1 MPSTDRRQQ
10 LRGTLPALQVRGLN
24 LYYGRSHALQGVD
37 LTLQEGVL
45 SLVGRN
51 GMGKTSLCKAI
62 MGLVPV
68 SSGSI
73 TAFGEELIGRSTT
86 DIARLG
92 VGYVP
97 QGRRLWRSLSVDEH
111 LRLAQR
117 GPRGAWTPERIYDT
131 FPRLAE
137 RKNNAGSQLSG
148 GEQQMLAISRALL
161 LNPRLLIM
169 DEPTE
174 GLAPVIVAQV
184 EDMLVRLSEEGEV
197 AILVI
202 EQNIGVATEISDT
215 VAIMVNGCVNRVIE
229 AARLAADRDLQQRLL
244 GVGRHGHEEIEPPPA
259 SVSDPGGRRT
269 APVPTRNDAPIRVY
283 LSNPVLPTRWSA
295 DVAAARIEGAAH
307 TLTRM
312 PVAAAIAA
320 SDRKVGRSI
329 GGLNEPFVAVAGT
342 LDTKGEELRFIADII
357 KAAGLPVKL
366 VDLSTS
372 GRISGAD
379 VPPLEIALHH
389 PRGSAGIFNAGRGA
403 AVAAMAEAF
412 ETWVK
417 GKSGSDGV
425 RLLGLISAGGSGA
438 TALATPAMRA
448 LPVGVPKLMI
458 STVASGNTR
467 AYVGP
472 SDITMMYS
480 VTDVQGLNAIS
491 RQVLANGAQA
501 MAGMARARLEASKT
515 PPPRRRAG
523 EDRPLV
529 GLTMFGVTTP
539 CVQQVTKLIGDDYEC
554 LVFHATGIGGQS
566 MEKLVDGGMVPA
578 VIDVSTTEIA
588 DLLCG
593 GVFPATEDRF
603 GAIIRTRIPYVGS
616 VGALD
621 MVNFGAPDSVP
632 ERYRGRLLHQHNPQV
647 TLMRT
652 LPDEN
657 AAIGR
662 WIGERLNLM
671 EGLVRFLLP
680 EGGVSALD
688 EAGKPFFDTAARE
701 ALFGA
706 LEASVRQT
714 ASRQLVRVPHHI
726 NSPAFA
732 AALAQHF
739 RALQGARPRAR
750 AAGR

>member
-1 MPSTDRRQQ
+1 MPSTDRRPP
-10 LRGTLPALQVRGLN
+10 LRGTMPALQVRGLN

-37 LTLQEGVL
+37 LTLQDGVL

-73 TAFGEELIGRSTT
+73 SAFGEELIGRSTT

-92 VGYVP
+92 IGYVP

-117 GPRGAWTPERIYDT
+117 GPRGSWTPERIYDT

-184 EDMLVRLSEEGEV
+184 EDMLVRLSEEGDV

-215 VAIMVNGCVNRVIE
+215 VAIMVNGRVNRVIE
-229 AARLAADRDLQQRLL
+229 AVRLAADRDLQQRLL
-244 GVGRHGHEEIEPPPA
+244 GVGRHGHEEIEPSPA
-259 SVSDPGGRRT
+259 AASEPGGRR
-269 APVPTRNDAPIRVY
+269 APAPPARGDAPIRVY
-283 LSNPVLPTRWSA
+283 LSNPVLPTRWSP
-295 DVAAARIEGAAH
+295 DVAAVRIEASARTMTRTPIAA
-307 TLTRM
+307 T
-312 PVAAAIAA
+312 IAA
-320 SDRKVGRSI
+320 SDRKVGRSV

-366 VDLSTS
+366 IDLSTT

-389 PRGSAGIFNAGRGA
+389 PRGSAGIFNAERGA

-412 ETWVK
+412 EAWVK

-472 SDITMMYS
+472 SDIMMMYS

-501 MAGMARARLEASKT
+501 MAGMARARLEASKA
-515 PPPRRRAG
+515 PPPRRG

-539 CVQQVTKLIGDDYEC
+539 CVQQVIKLIGDDYEC

-566 MEKLVDGGMVPA
+566 MEKLVDGGLVSA

-588 DLLCG
+588 DLLFG
-593 GVFPATEDRF
+593 GVFPATEDRL

-621 MVNFGAPDSVP
+621 MVNFGAPDTVP

-652 LPDEN
+652 LPSEN
-657 AAIGR
+657 AEMGH
-662 WIGERLNLM
+662 WIGDRLNLM
-671 EGLVRFLLP
+671 EGQVRFLLP

-688 EAGKPFFDTAARE
+688 EAGKPFFDAAARD

-714 ASRQLVRVPHHI
+714 ASRQLIRVPHHI

-732 AALAQHF
+732 AALGQHF
-739 RALQGARPRAR
+739 RAMQGARPRAR